1 MVLLVVILVPS
12 CPCGL
17 FKGGMGLGLSIG
29 LWGRGASVV
38 QEKALLLLQLLAN
51 KGGPRRGSGLFQ
63 PAQSCGK
70 RRLSPV
76 DPSSEEARVG
86 E

>member
-1 MVLLVVILVPS
+1 MALLVVILVPS
-12 CPCGL
+12 SPCGL
-17 FKGGMGLGLSIG
+17 FKGGMGLGLTIG
-29 LWGRGASVV
+29 LWGGGASVV
-38 QEKALLLLQLLAN
+38 QEKALLVLLLLAN
-51 KGGPRRGSGLFQ
+51 EGGPRRGSGLFQ

-76 DPSSEEARVG
+76 DPSSEQARAG